1 MPLYIKG
8 TPGAAQ
14 IRDRI
19 TRCNTY
25 AEYEDVLRG
34 FLTHADPSAQT

>member
-14 IRDRI
+14 LRDRI
-19 TRCNTY
+19 THCSTY
-25 AEYEDVLRG
+25 AEYEDVLRS
-34 FLTHADPSAQT
+34 FLTHADPTTYT